1 MPRLIVFNQ
10 VTLDGYFTGEQGDLS
25 WAKARNKDPE
35 WAAFVA
41 ENAGSGGVLL
51 FGRVTYE
58 MMVGYWPTP
67 EAAKNDPVVAERMNS
82 LSKVVF
88 SKSLKKANWNNTRI
102 VKGDLADEIRAMK
115 QDRGADLVI
124 LGSGTLVAQLAQEG
138 LIDEYRLVL
147 IPVVL
152 GKGRTMFEGV
162 TKKPLM
168 RPTGSRTFRNG
179 YMVLTYV
186 PVADEGA
193 GKEEWEEAMVAEE
206 RPKAV
211 TSRP

>member
-58 MMVGYWPTP
+58 MMVSYWPTP
-67 EAAKNDPVVAERMNS
+67 EAAKNDPVVAKGMNS
-82 LSKVVF
+82 LPKVVF
-88 SKSLKKANWNNTRI
+88 SKSLKKTNWNNTRI
-102 VKGDLADEIRAMK
+102 VKGNLPDEIRAMK
-115 QDRGADLVI
+115 QGQGADLVI
-124 LGSGTLVAQLAQEG
+124 LGSGTLVAELTQEG

-162 TKKPLM
+162 TRKPFL
-168 RPTGSRTFRNG
+168 RPTGSRIFGNG
-179 YMVLTYV
+179 YTLLTYV
-186 PVADEGA
+186 PVADRGA
-193 GKEEWEEAMVAEE
+193 GKEEREEAMA
-206 RPKAV
+206 
-211 TSRP
+211 SS